1 MPRVNSDEPRK
12 IRRRTSEDQPQHT
25 LNEATRHGILA
36 VALFVVA
43 GVSLLSFFGLAGP
56 LGLQIDNLEG
66 VLLGWIRYLFP
77 VALILY
83 GAAVLMRRAG
93 ILQLTTS
100 IGVLLLALGLT
111 GVTHLF
117 VGKDQA
123 LLAASAGRGGGYL
136 GYAVAWP
143 LESVTG
149 VPAASIILFALL
161 IIGVLVTFNTS
172 LQTVAG
178 QRSWFARLTSIT
190 AGFFGRF
197 RRDERQD
204 EMQEPLIRE
213 FEERHVS
220 EDAKEPHQQVLVERP
235 APDTDLAS
243 YELRPAKITRAKTDL
258 PLNLLEDASGKPT
271 SGDVN
276 MNSERIRQTLAN
288 FGIAVE
294 MGEIHVGPTVTQY
307 TMKPADGVRIAQ
319 IATLANDLA
328 LALAAHPIRIEA
340 PIPGKSLV
348 GVEVPNKA
356 TALVTLKEILA
367 SDVFRR
373 KKSQLTIALGKDVA
387 GQPVVARLDSMP
399 HLLIAGA
406 TGSGKSVCI
415 NTLLISLL
423 YQNQPKDL
431 KLILVDPKRV
441 ELTAYNDIPHLI
453 TPVITEVQK
462 TVNAL
467 KWAVAEMDR
476 RFRLLQEAG
485 ARNVAA
491 FNSQPIAEKLP
502 YIVIIIDELADLMAA
517 SANEVE
523 GAIVRLAQMA
533 RAVGMHL
540 IVATQRPSVDV
551 ITGLIKANVTSRI
564 AFSVASVVD
573 SRTIIDTSGAE
584 KLLGN
589 GDMLYVSA
597 ELTKPRRLQGAFVS
611 DKEIERVVDHLRGQA
626 SPEYEASV
634 VARASSS
641 SAGDGGDA
649 GSSEDDLYNEAKE
662 VIIRAGKAS
671 ASLLQRRLR
680 VGYAR
685 AARLL
690 DILEENGVIGPLDGA
705 KPREVLVRGS
715 RDGLAD
721 DADFSEVSTDGEVED
736 SAEDTRGESQAVS
749 EEREQDRP

>member
-1 MPRVNSDEPRK
+1 MPRVNSGELRK
-12 IRRRTSEDQPQHT
+12 LRRRIPEEQPQYT

-56 LGLQIDNLEG
+56 LGRQIDNLEG
-66 VLLGWIRYLFP
+66 VLLGWIRYLLP

-93 ILQLTTS
+93 ILQLATS
-100 IGVLLLALGLT
+100 IGVFLLAIGLT
-111 GVTHLF
+111 GITHLF

-123 LLAASAGRGGGYL
+123 LLAASDGRGGGYL

-143 LESVTG
+143 LGSITG
-149 VPAASIILFALL
+149 APAALIILFALL
-161 IIGVLVTFNTS
+161 IIGALVTFNTS
-172 LQTVAG
+172 FQAVAG
-178 QRSWFARLTSIT
+178 QGSWFTRVTKKVAEI
-190 AGFFGRF
+190 FGRL
-197 RRDERQD
+197 RHEEPQN

-213 FEERHVS
+213 FEER
-220 EDAKEPHQQVLVERP
+220 ELPEGAKGPRQQVLVERP
-235 APDTDLAS
+235 APDTDLSS
-243 YELRPAKITRAKTDL
+243 YALQPAKITRTKTDL

-271 SGDVN
+271 SGDVK

-367 SDVFRR
+367 SDAFTR

-387 GQPVVARLDSMP
+387 GQPVVARLDAMP

-415 NTLLISLL
+415 NAILLSLL

-431 KLILVDPKRV
+431 KFILVDPKRV

-453 TPVITEVQK
+453 TPVITEVRK

-467 KWAVAEMDR
+467 KWAIAEMDR

-485 ARNVAA
+485 ARNIAA
-491 FNSQPIAEKLP
+491 FNGQPNIEKLP

-540 IVATQRPSVDV
+540 VVATQRPSVDV

-573 SRTIIDTSGAE
+573 SRTIIDASGAE

-611 DKEIERVVDHLRGQA
+611 DKEIERIVDHLRDQA
-626 SPEYEASV
+626 SPEYEESI
-634 VARASSS
+634 VAKTASST
-641 SAGDGGDA
+641 GDGADA
-649 GSSEDDLYNEAKE
+649 GSSEDDLYDEAKE
-662 VIIRAGKAS
+662 VILQAGKAS

-680 VGYAR
+680 IGYAR

-705 KPREVLVRGS
+705 KPRDVLVQSSG
-715 RDGLAD
+715 DELAD
-721 DADFSEVSTDGEVED
+721 DTSRNEVLTDDSQEDAANDGFSEEKTD
-736 SAEDTRGESQAVS
+736 RKKESELS
-749 EEREQDRP
+749 